1 MTQEE
6 KEMKFMDLHD
16 LCKSVCECHE
26 EKDNSITIIVN
37 DYEFMDFMSVLRK
50 YKGLFENHID
60 CFIGDGYIAI
70 PNFDDYLS
78 MMDIDIIDWRNIYGT
93 LDCKRFE

>member
-1 MTQEE
+1 MKRE

-16 LCKSVCECHE
+16 LCKTVCENHE
-26 EKDNSITIIVN
+26 EEDNSLTIIVN
-37 DYEFMDFMSVLRK
+37 DYDFMDFMSVLRK
-50 YKGLFENHID
+50 HKGLFENHIN

-78 MMDIDIIDWRNIYGT
+78 MMDIDIEEYKKYNNA
-93 LDCKRFE
+93 